1 MAFGLRVSS
10 PANQDRALAN
20 TAKGDVVRQ
29 VRVFRATL
37 AAASGLALLWMLA
50 LASPTAAQD
59 EDGPTVCRVG
69 LYLRALHAFDPTTDT
84 FGADFWLWSVCPSG
98 DSQPLQTME
107 FVSAD
112 NTSVLLD
119 VPGHPLWANRN
130 VDGTFRYEWDERN
143 YPFDRHTL
151 TIELEEGVEDV
162 RGFVYEPDIAN
173 SGVDPDLQLP
183 GGWRMTGS
191 RLEVS
196 TKAYDTTFGDPSLAE
211 GGGSAFSRLVFSI
224 DIVRSDLS
232 GFFKLTA
239 VVYAAFIFSLMT
251 YLMHTETTTG
261 ISQRIGLLAIAFFS
275 TSVNLINAS
284 DDLGTASGLTLIDKI
299 HVLVLVALLIAVVVT
314 VISRRLVEQG
324 WDTARVA
331 QLNLRIGAIVAIA
344 FITLN
349 AVMISVAM
357 RGG

>member
-1 MAFGLRVSS
+1 MRRGGSCRKL
-10 PANQDRALAN
+10 LAV
-20 TAKGDVVRQ
+20 TS
-29 VRVFRATL
+29 L
-37 AAASGLALLWMLA
+37 LALLGALV
-50 LASPTAAQD
+50 LASSAAAQD
-59 EDGPTVCRVG
+59 QEQDQAKDGPTVCQVG
-69 LYLRALHAFDPTTDT
+69 IYLRALHAFDPTADT
-84 FGADFWLWSVCPSG
+84 FGADFWLWSLCLSA
-98 DSQPLQTME
+98 DQQPLQTME

-112 NTSVLLD
+112 RTSVLLD
-119 VPGHPLWANRN
+119 APGHPLWANRN
-130 VDGTFRYEWDERN
+130 MDGAFRYEWDERN
-143 YPFDRHTL
+143 FPFDRHTL
-151 TIELEEGVEDV
+151 TIELEEGVDDI
-162 RGFVYEPDIAN
+162 RGFLYEPDIAN
-173 SGVDPDLQLP
+173 SGVDPDLKLP
-183 GGWRMTGS
+183 GGWKMTGS

-211 GGGSAFSRLVFSI
+211 GGGSEFSRLVFSI
-224 DIVRSDLS
+224 DIARSDLS

-251 YLMHTETTTG
+251 YLMHSETTTG

-284 DDLGTASGLTLIDKI
+284 DDLGTFSGLTLVDKI
-299 HVLVLVALLIAVVVT
+299 HVLVLLALLIAVIVT

-331 QLNLRIGAIVAIA
+331 QLNLRIGAAVAIV